1 MMYGEGV
8 AMSYGWRTVD
18 GRDIEICD
26 ECGFDAREVGDESAD
41 LAEVLDRLAAL
52 DDRDDTHRRP
62 EPDIWSASEYVEHS
76 VEVIASILGY
86 VARVLGTQ
94 EPEVND
100 LESAAHAVATIV
112 PAITDDQRAL
122 LLHDEYRFPVS
133 VEWLLR
139 HLLHDLQHHVLDI
152 RRGTARLALA
162 DLPEVSTV
170 RREKPL

>member
-100 LESAAHAVATIV
+100 LESAARAVATIV